1 MGTAVFIILTLHSFA
16 AIITFIRS
24 MRQGEGLGMSL
35 RWGLI
40 GLLTGLIGLVSRSR
54 MSRQRIVYMH
64 VLQDALLNLALE
76 IVAILVAYLLMR

>member
-1 MGTAVFIILTLHSFA
+1 
-16 AIITFIRS
+16 
-24 MRQGEGLGMSL
+24 MSL

-54 MSRQRIVYMH
+54 TSRQRIVYMH

-76 IVAILVAYLLMR
+76 VVAILVAYLLMR